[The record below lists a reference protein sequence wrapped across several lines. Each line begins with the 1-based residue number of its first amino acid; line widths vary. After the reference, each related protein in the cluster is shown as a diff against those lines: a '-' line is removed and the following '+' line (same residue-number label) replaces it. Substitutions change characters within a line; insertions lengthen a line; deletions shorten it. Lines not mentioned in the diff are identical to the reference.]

1 VFKHTEDTSLYRV
14 YNKKNVLLYVGISK
28 SIMNR
33 LSQHRRDKPW
43 WVEVST
49 IRVQHFSSR
58 VKAEDL
64 EQKAIKKEKPLY
76 NKDYMLLHLNA
87 ERSRSHAK
95 LIANAVMKLQL
106 THKSLRKL
114 SKAMNREDIPTFRKG
129 SRWHPTSVQ
138 RLLTTIEITKSF

>member
-1 VFKHTEDTSLYRV
+1 
-14 YNKKNVLLYVGISK
+14 
-28 SIMNR
+28 MNR

-114 SKAMNREDIPTFRKG
+114 SKAMNREDVPTFRKG

-138 RLLTTIEITKSF
+138 RLLTTIEIMKSF

>member
-1 VFKHTEDTSLYRV
+1 M
-14 YNKKNVLLYVGISK
+14 LLYVGISK